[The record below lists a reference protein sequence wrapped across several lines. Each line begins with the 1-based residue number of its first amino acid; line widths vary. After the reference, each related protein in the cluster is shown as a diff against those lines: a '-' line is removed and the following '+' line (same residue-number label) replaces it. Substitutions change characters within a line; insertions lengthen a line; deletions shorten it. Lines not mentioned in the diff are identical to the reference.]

1 MPETIFLY
9 IFSRF
14 SRENLR
20 NIFFLGGNA
29 ENTRREGE
37 TSPGHP
43 AFAKGGGAMFTG
55 VVRAGILYLVIIA
68 GVRLMGKRQ
77 VGELEPSELVLS
89 LIIADLA
96 SVPMQD
102 YGIPL
107 LTGVAPILTMVLSV
121 GTMKSRRLRALLCG
135 RPSVVIRNGKLDVG
149 EMRRNR
155 LTVDELLEE
164 LRCKGYADPAA
175 IRYAILETNGQ
186 LSVLPYAAQK
196 PPPAQQMALFVAET
210 DPPRVLVSDGEI
222 LEGNLRALGRDRN
235 WLNKQLKGAGC
246 AGTETVFLLLSNGSD
261 PPYIVEKEGE
271 P

>member
-1 MPETIFLY
+1 
-9 IFSRF
+9 
-14 SRENLR
+14 
-20 NIFFLGGNA
+20 
-29 ENTRREGE
+29 
-37 TSPGHP
+37 
-43 AFAKGGGAMFTG
+43 MFTG

-107 LTGVAPILTMVLSV
+107 LTGVAPILTLLALTMVLSV

-135 RPSVVIRNGKLDVG
+135 RPSMVIRNGKLDVG

-186 LSVLPYAAQK
+186 LSVLPYADQK
-196 PPPAQQMALFVAET
+196 PPTAQQMALFVAET

-222 LEGNLRALGRDRN
+222 LEGNLRALGRDRK
-235 WLNKQLKGAGC
+235 WLDQRLEERGC
-246 AGTETVFLLLSNGSD
+246 SGLEAVFLLLVDQTGSIYLARKD
-261 PPYIVEKEGE
+261 MSV
-271 P
+271 